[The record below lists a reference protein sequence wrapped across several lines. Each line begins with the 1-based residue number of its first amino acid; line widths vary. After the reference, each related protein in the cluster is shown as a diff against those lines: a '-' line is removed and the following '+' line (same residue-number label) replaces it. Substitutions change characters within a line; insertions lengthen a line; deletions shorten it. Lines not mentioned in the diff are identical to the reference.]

1 METIKLTT
9 PWNHKYY
16 SQSSEGKGIFVNFSF
31 QINNDC
37 DEADWWIIWGG
48 VNKKEYCKVNPE
60 RIIYI
65 TDEAYPERSF
75 NPFFLK
81 QFSFI
86 ATVRTD
92 IPGPNVIRIHEFA
105 PWYFNK
111 NYDEIANL
119 TVPTKTKSISVISSD
134 LTLLPGH
141 KKRFAFV
148 NKLIGH
154 FKDRIDIY
162 GRGFNEIPDKYDA
175 LIDYKY
181 SIAIENNVLEGY
193 FTEKIS
199 ECFLTYTLPV
209 YFGCPDIEDYYDQR
223 SIVKIDIDDYK
234 SAFRTIEELVETD
247 TYYDNLKF
255 IIDSREKYLYKYHMF
270 PALIELIKKASAIN
284 ELFSENRRK
293 NIFILPEIYFS
304 QKAQLIS
311 GTMQLVKGILTRY

>member
-1 METIKLTT
+1 MEIIKLTT
-9 PWNHKYY
+9 PWNHNYLN
-16 SQSSEGKGIFVNFSF
+16 QTPQGKGVFGNYSF

-48 VNKKEYCKVNPE
+48 VNQKEYCKVKPE

-75 NPFFLK
+75 NPLFLK

-92 IPGPNVIRIHEFA
+92 IPGPNVLRIHEFA

-141 KKRFAFV
+141 KRRFAFV

-154 FKDRIDIY
+154 YKDRIDVY

-181 SIAIENNVLEGY
+181 SIAIENNILKGY

-223 SIVKIDIDDYK
+223 SIVKIDINDYK
-234 SAFRTIEELVETD
+234 TAFRTIEELLEAD
-247 TYYDNLKF
+247 SYYDKLKF
-255 IIDSREKYLYKYHMF
+255 IIDSREKFISAYHMF
-270 PALIELIKKASAIN
+270 PAIVELIRKASRIS
-284 ELFSENRRK
+284 ELCVGNRGKRILIFPELYFRK
-293 NIFILPEIYFS
+293 KP
-304 QKAQLIS
+304 QLI
-311 GTMQLVKGILTRY
+311 TLTTQFVKSILTRH